1 MDKAAAARR
10 IEELKKEIA
19 HHDYLYYVLDLP
31 EISDEEYDALMRE
44 LRALEEAHPDLRTP
58 DSPTQR
64 VGGMP
69 VDEFEHVVH
78 EVPMLSLDNVFDLGE
93 LKAFCDRANRALREE
108 VSYTAELKIDGV
120 AVSLIYEDGVFVRG
134 STRGDGRVGEDVT
147 ANLRTVK
154 SMPLRLMK
162 PVSGRLEVRGE
173 VYMQKKDFAEL
184 NAQREEEG
192 EPLFANPRNAAAGS
206 LRQLDPSI
214 TAKRHLRIFVYQVVN
229 AVQRGFK
236 SQYEVLQWLKGSG
249 FPTQGTEKLCNS
261 FDELTSY
268 IDEWREKRFGLPYVT
283 DGVVVKVDDLA
294 KQEILGTTAKA
305 PRWAVAFKYPAE
317 EKRTRVK
324 DIEISVG
331 RTGVLTPVA
340 ILEPVR
346 LSGTIVQRAS
356 LHNEDEVRRKD
367 VRVGDYA
374 WVRKAGEIIPEV
386 VRVDKEARIEEL
398 PVFEMPKECPA
409 CGSLVVRLPGEAAHR
424 CLNRSCPA
432 QIKEGLRHFA
442 SRGGMDIQGLGEKLI
457 DQLVEKGLVRDIADL
472 YTLSEE
478 ELASLER
485 MGKKSAQNLIR
496 ALEASK
502 NRPLANL
509 IYALGIRYV
518 GSRVAE
524 LLAENFGSLE
534 RLMEATE
541 EEILQI
547 EGIGP
552 RIASSVVS
560 FFRDEANRRTIE
572 RLIALGVKTRLER
585 PALEKDVWRGLRF
598 VFTGELERATRLE
611 AENIVKSLGGQ
622 ISSDVSRKTSYVV
635 VGKNPGSKLER
646 AVNLG
651 VKTIDEDSFWR
662 MVEEAKEG

>member
-1 MDKAAAARR
+1 
-10 IEELKKEIA
+10 
-19 HHDYLYYVLDLP
+19 
-31 EISDEEYDALMRE
+31 
-44 LRALEEAHPDLRTP
+44 
-58 DSPTQR
+58 
-64 VGGMP
+64 MP

-93 LKAFCDRANRALREE
+93 LKAFCDRTNRALGEE

-120 AVSLIYEDGVFVRG
+120 AVSLIYEDGIFVRG

-147 ANLRTVK
+147 ANLRTIK

-192 EPLFANPRNAAAGS
+192 EPLFANPMNAAAGS

-214 TAKRHLRIFVYQVVN
+214 TAKRRLRIFVYQVVN
-229 AVQRGFK
+229 AVQRGLR
-236 SQYEVLQWLKGSG
+236 SQYEVLQWLKGLG
-249 FPTQGTEKLCNS
+249 FPIQGTEKLCSS

-268 IDEWREKRFGLPYVT
+268 IDEWREKRFTLPYVT

-294 KQEILGTTAKA
+294 KQEILGATAKA

-340 ILEPVR
+340 ILEPVQ

-356 LHNEDEVRRKD
+356 LHNEDEIRRKD
-367 VRVGDYA
+367 VRVGDYV

-386 VRVDKEARIEEL
+386 VRVDKEARTEKL

-409 CGSLVVRLPGEAAHR
+409 CGSSVVRLPGEAAHR

-457 DQLVEKGLVRDIADL
+457 DQLVERGLVCDIADL

-524 LLAENFGSLE
+524 LLAENFESLE

-598 VFTGELERATRLE
+598 VFSGELERATRLE
-611 AENIVKSLGGQ
+611 AENVVKSLGGQ
-622 ISSDVSRKTSYVV
+622 VSSDVSRKTSYVV

-651 VKTIDEDSFWR
+651 VKTIDEDSFWH

>member
-1 MDKAAAARR
+1 
-10 IEELKKEIA
+10 
-19 HHDYLYYVLDLP
+19 
-31 EISDEEYDALMRE
+31 
-44 LRALEEAHPDLRTP
+44 
-58 DSPTQR
+58 
-64 VGGMP
+64 
-69 VDEFEHVVH
+69 
-78 EVPMLSLDNVFDLGE
+78 
-93 LKAFCDRANRALREE
+93 
-108 VSYTAELKIDGV
+108 
-120 AVSLIYEDGVFVRG
+120 
-134 STRGDGRVGEDVT
+134 
-147 ANLRTVK
+147 
-154 SMPLRLMK
+154 
-162 PVSGRLEVRGE
+162 
-173 VYMQKKDFAEL
+173 
-184 NAQREEEG
+184 
-192 EPLFANPRNAAAGS
+192 
-206 LRQLDPSI
+206 
-214 TAKRHLRIFVYQVVN
+214 
-229 AVQRGFK
+229 
-236 SQYEVLQWLKGSG
+236 
-249 FPTQGTEKLCNS
+249 
-261 FDELTSY
+261 TSY
-268 IDEWREKRFGLPYVT
+268 IDAWREKRFTLSYVT

-324 DIEISVG
+324 GIEISVG

-340 ILEPVR
+340 ILEPVQ

-356 LHNEDEVRRKD
+356 LHNEDEIRRKD
-367 VRVGDYA
+367 VRVGDYV

-386 VRVDKEARIEEL
+386 VRVDKEARTEEL

-409 CGSLVVRLPGEAAHR
+409 CGSSVVRLPGEAAHR

-524 LLAENFGSLE
+524 LLAENFESLE

-598 VFTGELERATRLE
+598 VFSGELERATRLE
-611 AENIVKSLGGQ
+611 AENVVKSLGGQ
-622 ISSDVSRKTSYVV
+622 VSSDVSRKTSYVV

-651 VKTIDEDSFWR
+651 VKTIDEDSFWH